1 MTSLI
6 TSLRS
11 LPPKQAL
18 ALLLAEKAR
27 RVKAERAKLEAT
39 LLRHASQKADQDAD
53 AQGSTLPEVAHG
65 VTSLVLDRAHVYS
78 DLYYKHADYIVLWG
92 GRGAA
97 KTWAVAEALV
107 RKAAA
112 TALLI
117 GCGREFQNSIRDSS
131 HRVIRNTIER
141 LGLQAWFDVTA
152 ESIRSKAG
160 SEFIFKGLANSDS
173 LRSLEGCDILWVEE
187 AQSVSEASW
196 RGIIPTIRKAGAM
209 IWVTFNLMDERDA
222 TYQRFVVH
230 KTPDMIVHKV
240 NYDSNPFFGGKL
252 ERDMLADK
260 ARDYHLYE
268 HIWLGM
274 PLKISNAIIFNRKYV
289 VERFPDDLWQRPGYG
304 VVTPH
309 YGIDWGFAQDPM
321 AVVRCFVL
329 ERDDWWRRD
338 GKRRL
343 FVSHVVMQTGIELRE
358 PMERFVDLVPGAR
371 EWPIKAD
378 NARPET
384 ISDLRRAGFSCSAAE
399 KWDGSVKDGIAHLRG
414 FDEIVI
420 QDPHAAASPE
430 VRDGLLAMA
439 EEARLYRYK
448 VDPKQVD
455 ENGQPQVLP
464 VIVDKFNHGWDAI
477 RYSLDGYIMRG
488 GDHGIWVRLGQ

>member
-27 RVKAERAKLEAT
+27 RVRTTKAAEEAT
-39 LLRHASQKADQDAD
+39 LLRYSKPTSDAD
-53 AQGSTLPEVAHG
+53 AQGSIPETSDGAP
-65 VTSLVLDRAHVYS
+65 SLVLDRSLVYS
-78 DLYYKHADYIVLWG
+78 CLYYEHADYIVLWG

-117 GCGREFQNSIRDSS
+117 GCAREFQNSIRDSS
-131 HRVIRNTIER
+131 HRVIKNTIER
-141 LGLQAWFDVTA
+141 LGLQAWFTVTA
-152 ESIRSKAG
+152 ETIRSRSG
-160 SEFIFKGLANSDS
+160 SEFIFKGLSNPDS
-173 LRSLEGCDILWVEE
+173 LRSLEGCDILWIEE
-187 AQSVSEASW
+187 AQSVAEASW
-196 RGIIPTIRKAGAM
+196 RAVIPTIRKAGAM
-209 IWVTFNLMDERDA
+209 IWVTFNLMDEKDA

-230 KTPDMIVHKV
+230 KTADMIVHKV
-240 NYDSNPFFGGKL
+240 NFDSNPFFGGKL

-274 PLKISNAIIFNRKYV
+274 PLRISDAIIFNRKYV
-289 VERFPDDLWQRPGYG
+289 VERFPEDLWEQPGYG
-304 VVTPH
+304 VVIPH
-309 YGIDWGFAQDPM
+309 YGIDWGYAQDPM
-321 AVVRCFVL
+321 AAVRNFAL
-329 ERDDWWRRD
+329 EKDDWWKKD

-343 FVSHVVMQTGIELRE
+343 FISHVAMSTGIDLGA
-358 PMERFVDLVPGAR
+358 PMVEFLDRLPGSR
-371 EWPIKAD
+371 EWPWKAD
-378 NARPET
+378 NAQPAM
-384 ISDLRRAGFSCSAAE
+384 ISDVRNKGFTCSAAE
-399 KWDGSVKDGIAHLRG
+399 KWKGSVEDGIAHLRG

-420 QDPHAAASPE
+420 QDPHAVDCP
-430 VRDGLLAMA
+430 VIRDGLLAMA

-448 VDPKQVD
+448 VDPRQVD
-455 ENGQPQVLP
+455 QNGQPQVLP
-464 VIVDKFNHGWDAI
+464 IIVDKFNHGWDAT
-477 RYSLDGYIMRG
+477 RYSRDGYITKG
-488 GDHGIWVRLGQ
+488 GDLGIWARLGQS

>member
-27 RVKAERAKLEAT
+27 RVKKALAEEQAS
-39 LLRHASQKADQDAD
+39 LLRYSKSAQDAD
-53 AQGSTLPEVAHG
+53 AQGSTPEVAHG
-65 VTSLVLDRAHVYS
+65 VTSLVLDKQLVYS
-78 DLYYKHADYIVLWG
+78 DLYYKHADYIVYWG

-117 GCGREFQNSIRDSS
+117 GCAREFQNSIRDSS
-131 HRVIRNTIER
+131 HRVIKNTIER
-141 LGLQAWFDVTA
+141 LGLQAWFTVTA
-152 ESIRSKAG
+152 ETIRSKAG
-160 SEFIFKGLANSDS
+160 AEFIFKGLANPDS

-196 RGIIPTIRKAGAM
+196 RAVIPTIRKQGAM

-274 PLKISNAIIFNRKYV
+274 PLKISNAIIFNRKYT
-289 VERFPDDLWQRPGYG
+289 VEAFPENLWQLPGYG
-304 VVTPH
+304 VVTPR

-321 AVVRCFVL
+321 AVVRNFVI
-329 ERDDWWRRD
+329 ERDEWFRCD

-343 FVSHVVMQTGIELRE
+343 FISHVVMAPGIERDEDMVAFLE
-358 PMERFVDLVPGAR
+358 LVPGIR
-371 EWPIKAD
+371 DWPSKAD
-378 NARPET
+378 NSRPEG
-384 ISDLRRAGFSCSAAE
+384 IAKLRRLGFACSDAE
-399 KWDGSVKDGIAHLRG
+399 KWDGSVKDGIAHMRA

-420 QDPHAAASPE
+420 QDPRMATSSE
-430 VRDGLLAMA
+430 VREGLEKMA

-448 VDPKQVD
+448 TDPKQVD

-464 VIVDKFNHGWDAI
+464 VIIDKFNHGWDAI
-477 RYSLDGYIMRG
+477 RYSHDGYIQRG
-488 GDHGIWVRLGQ
+488 GDMGIWARLGQ